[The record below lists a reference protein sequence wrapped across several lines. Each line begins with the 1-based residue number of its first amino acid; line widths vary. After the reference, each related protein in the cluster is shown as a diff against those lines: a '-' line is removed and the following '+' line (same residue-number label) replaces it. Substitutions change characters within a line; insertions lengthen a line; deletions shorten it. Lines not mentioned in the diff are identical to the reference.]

1 MCHNFFSKCI
11 QKNTYGIYLAEY
23 ELWNLLNRK
32 GIINMKNIIVTNT
45 SGEIEVKKSRFIAH
59 ILPVESEEEA
69 NNLIAEYKKKYWDAR
84 HNCFA
89 YIVGENKR
97 FSDDGE
103 PSGTAGK
110 PMMDVLEGRKLDK
123 ILVIVTRY
131 FGGVLLGTG
140 PLAKA
145 YKDATIEGLNNAV
158 VSEIING
165 KELNLYT
172 DYTNLGKIQY
182 IASNS
187 DAIITDTVYLDT
199 VSLRI
204 VCPDDFYDSFI
215 NKLNEACGGNIN
227 ISATKNIQYI
237 TDNKTVSIL

>member
-1 MCHNFFSKCI
+1 
-11 QKNTYGIYLAEY
+11 
-23 ELWNLLNRK
+23 
-32 GIINMKNIIVTNT
+32 MKNIIVTNT

-110 PMMDVLEGRKLDK
+110 PMMDVLEGRNLDK

-165 KELNLYT
+165 KEINLYT

-187 DAIITDTVYLDT
+187 DAIIIDTVYLDT